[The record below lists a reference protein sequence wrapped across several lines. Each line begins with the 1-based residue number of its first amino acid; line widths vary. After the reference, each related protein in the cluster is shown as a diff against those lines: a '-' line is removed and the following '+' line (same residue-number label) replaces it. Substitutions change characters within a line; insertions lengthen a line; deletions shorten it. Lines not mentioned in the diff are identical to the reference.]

1 MNNKSNKNSICL
13 SGIESLNTLPSSGFV
28 QIEKKKNESIDLN
41 CTYNNLNNHKKDI
54 VFFSDEEEED
64 ENE

>member
-13 SGIESLNTLPSSGFV
+13 SGIETLPSSGFV

-41 CTYNNLNNHKKDI
+41 CTYNNLNNHKKEI